1 MSKRYRN
8 ERAKIDRMKLY
19 NLTEAIETV
28 KSCASASF
36 DETVD
41 IAVRLGVNPRQADQL
56 PRGTVDLP
64 HGTGSVTRVIAF
76 AEGDQAQAAL
86 DAGAVK
92 AGADD
97 LIEEINGGW
106 LEFDAAVALPN
117 LMRQIAR
124 LGRILGPR
132 GLMPNPKSGT
142 VGENI
147 AEMVSAFQGGRIS
160 FRAYKEGV
168 VHAPVGKASFEPAKL
183 EENVRSFVDALTR
196 ARPAAAKGRFI
207 HSVFVSSTMGP
218 GIKVD
223 ASAFAAV

>member
-8 ERAKIDRMKLY
+8 ERAKIDRTKLY

-28 KSCASASF
+28 KGCASASF

-41 IAVRLGVNPRQADQL
+41 IAVRLGVDPRQADQL

-76 AEGDQAQAAL
+76 AEGGQAQEAL

-97 LIEEINGGW
+97 LIEEISGGW
-106 LEFDAAVALPN
+106 LEFDAAVALPS

-168 VHAPVGKASFEPAKL
+168 VHAPVGKASFEQDKL
-183 EENVRSFVDALTR
+183 EENVRSFVNALTR
-196 ARPAAAKGRFI
+196 ARPAAVKGRFI
-207 HSVFVSSTMGP
+207 QAVSVSSTMGP
-218 GIKVD
+218 GVKVD